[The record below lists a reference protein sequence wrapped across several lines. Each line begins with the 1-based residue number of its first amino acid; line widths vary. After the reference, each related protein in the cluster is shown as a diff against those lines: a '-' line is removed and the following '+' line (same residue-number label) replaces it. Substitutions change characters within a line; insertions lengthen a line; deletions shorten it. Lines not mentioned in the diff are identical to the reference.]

1 MTKMQEEGVGL
12 RKNKK
17 KPLSKDYNYEK
28 VQDAVQR
35 AKELD
40 CDGEDYPK
48 DHLGSTVYKIIEKL
62 IEMKNQIE

>member
-17 KPLSKDYNYEK
+17 KPLPKDYNYEK

-40 CDGEDYPK
+40 CDGEEYPK